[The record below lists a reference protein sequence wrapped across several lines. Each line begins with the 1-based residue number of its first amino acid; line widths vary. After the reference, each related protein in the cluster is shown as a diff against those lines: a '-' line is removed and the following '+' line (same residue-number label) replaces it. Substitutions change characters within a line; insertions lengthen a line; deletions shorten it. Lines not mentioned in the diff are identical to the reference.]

1 VKTQRGA
8 LSRSDLI
15 NRLASM
21 VVDFA
26 CNIKVSSLY
35 ILPPRRGNLISS
47 AANARKSGSRSGAM
61 DASSRACNWLFLTLR
76 RVHHE
81 ILPLWW
87 LPLADRAL
95 GSGPELLSS
104 SSVSSGSQPF
114 LFAPKLHHFRSSHS
128 LDYTPCSIHY
138 LMTN

>member
-1 VKTQRGA
+1 
-8 LSRSDLI
+8 
-15 NRLASM
+15 M

-35 ILPPRRGNLISS
+35 ILPPHRDDLISLP
-47 AANARKSGSRSGAM
+47 AANARKSRSRSGAM

-104 SSVSSGSQPF
+104 SSVSSVSQPF
-114 LFAPKLHHFRSSHS
+114 LFAPKFHNFRSPHS
-128 LDYTPCSIHY
+128 LDYTPCPIRY